1 MLYTQKQCIKLR
13 LNLVRVTKNNEA
25 VEKLREMLFDGGI
38 YVFKKVYGDLVDFF
52 SRETQS
58 VNEEI
63 ICRGLVKPDKE
74 DLKRY

>member
-1 MLYTQKQCIKLR
+1 
-13 LNLVRVTKNNEA
+13 